1 MRLPCV
7 ARWVIVAVVGLQGQH
22 AVGQTICTN
31 TTGTTGTIFH
41 CTAVTNC
48 CPTAT
53 PICDSTD
60 CVASCV
66 FPRVRDAR
74 HGGFDDQCIPLQQGC
89 GDNCVDCATD
99 GACQRCQSDPLYRLE
114 GTRCV
119 VNCTSGQVASMTFTP
134 LVSVVCTPAPPPTV
148 RTDAPTITVAP
159 VAAPTRTPTRIPT
172 RTPTRP
178 PVTRRP
184 TSLAPTRIPTTRFPT
199 GTRIRQTQT
208 QTESSSPFDDTA
220 TVVVVAI
227 CAGSIV
233 LLAAFAACYI
243 GRDYCRQHNRYRP
256 DPSGR
261 VEVNEVT
268 NATFFLDSGG
278 GPPRSPD
285 DGYLE
290 TTDTVEDG
298 LESEAGVAMVAMPL
312 ASGSSDDT
320 HLSGPEAT
328 EFFEWLTTLKKD
340 RRVFAMLHRE
350 MRATQQSH
358 TTAAERL
365 RFSKPL
371 SNFNRLADLFTHKKG
386 QGVAPIDG
394 MALLDWAQ
402 KTIDEF
408 NAGG

>member
-1 MRLPCV
+1 VCCQLHVWPGRVHDVYTPRECGLHPRTATYCEDGCSNDHGR
-7 ARWVIVAVVGLQGQH
+7 AGCCSHPNPDTDTDTNAHTPAGYPKVVCRRSISPFD
-22 AVGQTICTN
+22 V
-31 TTGTTGTIFH
+31 
-41 CTAVTNC
+41 TAVLLG
-48 CPTAT
+48 
-53 PICDSTD
+53 
-60 CVASCV
+60 V
-66 FPRVRDAR
+66 VR
-74 HGGFDDQCIPLQQGC
+74 H
-89 GDNCVDCATD
+89 
-99 GACQRCQSDPLYRLE
+99 
-114 GTRCV
+114 
-119 VNCTSGQVASMTFTP
+119 
-134 LVSVVCTPAPPPTV
+134 APPLTV
-148 RTDAPTITVAP
+148 LPR
-159 VAAPTRTPTRIPT
+159 
-172 RTPTRP
+172 
-178 PVTRRP
+178 TRRP

-243 GRDYCRQHNRYRP
+243 GRDYCRQHKRYRP
-256 DPSGR
+256 GDPSGR

-278 GPPRSPD
+278 GPPRGPD

-320 HLSGPEAT
+320 RLSGPEAT

-358 TTAAERL
+358 TTAGERL